1 MPESNPSTGDTL
13 GPGGPST
20 VPVDLKLRLAEQRLL
35 VRWQDN
41 HDSVLEAAILR
52 KNCPCAT
59 CRTER
64 EEQQKNAASPEGSM
78 SLKILPAGDIRLT
91 GADLV
96 GQYAIR
102 LEWSD
107 GHNSGIF
114 DYRYLRSLD
123 TTGG

>member
-1 MPESNPSTGDTL
+1 MPESTPPTNDTS

-20 VPVDLKLRLAEQRLL
+20 VPADLKLRLAEQRLL
-35 VRWQDN
+35 VHWQDD
-41 HDSVLEAAILR
+41 HKSTFEAATLR

-64 EEQQKNAASPEGSM
+64 EEQRKSAASPGGLM
-78 SLKILPAGDIRLT
+78 SLKILPSGDIRLT
-91 GADLV
+91 GAELV

-107 GHNSGIF
+107 GHNTGIF

-123 TTGG
+123 TSGG

>member
-1 MPESNPSTGDTL
+1 MPESTPPTGDTL

-20 VPVDLKLRLAEQRLL
+20 IPVDLKLSLADQRLR
-35 VRWQDN
+35 VKWQDD
-41 HDSVLEAAILR
+41 HESALEAAILR

-64 EEQQKNAASPEGSM
+64 EAQQKNATSPGGLM
-78 SLKILPAGDIRLT
+78 PLKILPAGDLRLT
-91 GADLV
+91 GAELV

-107 GHNSGIF
+107 GHNTGIF

-123 TTGG
+123 TSGG